1 MIQEW
6 IYLGLAAYG
15 LLSIIMTLAYLSLWL
30 EEKLINNKFNFEKRL
45 LRGEILSKDNIF
57 WWQMLIQKL
66 EKINLVGHISSCIG
80 IEI

>member
-1 MIQEW
+1 MMIQEW

-45 LRGEILSKDNIF
+45 HNGEILSKDNIF
-57 WWQMLIQKL
+57 
-66 EKINLVGHISSCIG
+66 
-80 IEI
+80 

>member
-1 MIQEW
+1 MLIQEW

-15 LLSIIMTLAYLSLWL
+15 LLSIIITLAYLSLCL

-57 WWQMLIQKL
+57 
-66 EKINLVGHISSCIG
+66 
-80 IEI
+80 

>member
-1 MIQEW
+1 MMIQEW

-15 LLSIIMTLAYLSLWL
+15 LLSIIMTLAYMSLII

-57 WWQMLIQKL
+57 
-66 EKINLVGHISSCIG
+66 
-80 IEI
+80 